1 MPQLVTI
8 FNVISVFLYAV
19 IDVIVKYMVNCYQEA
34 STSCYLYQQ
43 WVRRANS
50 RIHICTES
58 SYNLIFASLF

>member
-34 STSCYLYQQ
+34 STSCYS
-43 WVRRANS
+43 VPAMGEKS
-50 RIHICTES
+50 EFTD
-58 SYNLIFASLF
+58 SYLH